1 MDDTWELINHPMSDE
16 TGQALAD
23 QMKLQNEILK
33 SIASGACKGE
43 KGDPGEKGKKGDT
56 GEIGPQGPQGEKG
69 EKGDTGETGPKG
81 EKGDTG
87 KTGPQ
92 GPKGEDSAP
101 PDASL
106 TIAGRSADAKV
117 VGDLILPNLT
127 ITVDAGSNLTITD
140 GTGIITATVGEDG
153 VYHTALPRTG
163 RWTVKAVL
171 NEYTAEDSAETELGG
186 EYTLK
191 LFYVR
196 IFGVCWNYGASSTV
210 CTRLGQENDPNGFVN
225 IDITSEPVAAVGAGS
240 GSSPF
245 DDYAPWAGMQEYNI
259 VSNAVGPKQGENG
272 FSRSSKIGRAH
283 V

>member
-210 CTRLGQENDPNGFVN
+210 
-225 IDITSEPVAAVGAGS
+225 
-240 GSSPF
+240 
-245 DDYAPWAGMQEYNI
+245 
-259 VSNAVGPKQGENG
+259 
-272 FSRSSKIGRAH
+272 
-283 V
+283 